1 MILTTSF
8 RILQADA
15 HIFVYH
21 RFVDTRHP
29 STSTSL
35 SELGKEFNYFKNNS
49 YKVVKLE
56 TLVNA
61 EFL

>member
-1 MILTTSF
+1 M
-8 RILQADA
+8 ILQADA

-21 RFVDTRHP
+21 RFVDNRHP